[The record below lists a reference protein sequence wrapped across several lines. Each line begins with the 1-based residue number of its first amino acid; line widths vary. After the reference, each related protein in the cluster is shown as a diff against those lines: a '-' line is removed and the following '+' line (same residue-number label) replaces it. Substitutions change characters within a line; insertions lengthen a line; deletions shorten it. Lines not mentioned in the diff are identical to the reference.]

1 MSAGP
6 IFGGLEEDGDRTLL
20 RRPNALDA
28 PPEAPEDVVH
38 LLRVHGGGL
47 AASPPPP
54 IRLAAGGFTVGR
66 TEGADLVLPGAEISR
81 RHCRLDIVGTEV
93 LAGGEVLLTDLGS
106 TNGTFVD
113 GTRILQ
119 PVVLASGN
127 RVTVGP
133 YALHYERR
141 GRRDAEEAEAL
152 ARELAQ
158 ANRYVLAILPM
169 PLRDGPVRA
178 ESIFVPSSRL
188 GGDAFGYRE
197 LSPGLFAGY
206 ILDVAGHGVAA
217 AMYSVS
223 IANLLRQD
231 GPLGADLAYPAAV
244 VERLAAS
251 FPMERQDGLFFT
263 IWYWVYDVA
272 ARTLTYCA
280 GGHHPA
286 TLLLP
291 DRVRS
296 VELAARNPAVGLLA
310 GHRYAA
316 EQVGVP
322 PGSALYMFSD
332 GATEFEDR
340 SGRRRTIE
348 DFLAV
353 IRAPAVETLT
363 EPQRLYEAVRAAA
376 QPGPLE
382 DDFSVVVV
390 TFA

>member
-1 MSAGP
+1 
-6 IFGGLEEDGDRTLL
+6 
-20 RRPNALDA
+20 
-28 PPEAPEDVVH
+28 
-38 LLRVHGGGL
+38 
-47 AASPPPP
+47 
-54 IRLAAGGFTVGR
+54 
-66 TEGADLVLPGAEISR
+66 
-81 RHCRLDIVGTEV
+81 
-93 LAGGEVLLTDLGS
+93 
-106 TNGTFVD
+106 
-113 GTRILQ
+113 
-119 PVVLASGN
+119 
-127 RVTVGP
+127 
-133 YALHYERR
+133 
-141 GRRDAEEAEAL
+141 
-152 ARELAQ
+152 
-158 ANRYVLAILPM
+158 
-169 PLRDGPVRA
+169 
-178 ESIFVPSSRL
+178 
-188 GGDAFGYRE
+188 
-197 LSPGLFAGY
+197 
-206 ILDVAGHGVAA
+206 
-217 AMYSVS
+217 MYSVS